1 LRKKFEHLDRRMVSV
16 PCPWAKK
23 GAVMRKLITGSEDK
37 RRQLIDGVRI
47 FEDNGWVLVI
57 PDRLTAAFKI
67 LAESNSKEET
77 SRLIDRYRTLID
89 QSQSN

>member
-1 LRKKFEHLDRRMVSV
+1 MISV

-23 GAVMRKLITGSEDK
+23 GAVMRKLLTGSEDK

-47 FEDNGWVLVI
+47 FEDKGWVLVV
-57 PDRLTAAFKI
+57 PDRLTAAFNI
-67 LAESNSKEET
+67 FAESSSKEET
-77 SRLIDRYRTLID
+77 SRLIDRYSTLVN